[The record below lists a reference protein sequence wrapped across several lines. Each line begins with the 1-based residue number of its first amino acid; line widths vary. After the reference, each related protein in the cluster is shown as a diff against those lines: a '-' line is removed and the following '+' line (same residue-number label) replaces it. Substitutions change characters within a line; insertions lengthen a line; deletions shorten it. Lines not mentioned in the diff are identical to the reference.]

1 MSKFVAKF
9 KFFSHEIFIVNKSHE
24 QVFFCQ
30 TLLTHIG
37 VGMYTHFCHSRESDG
52 RVFVGAFQ
60 LPDIFS

>member
-9 KFFSHEIFIVNKSHE
+9 KFFSHEIFIFNKSNE

-37 VGMYTHFCHSRESDG
+37 VGLYTHFCHSRESDG
-52 RVFVGAFQ
+52 KVTF
-60 LPDIFS
+60 I